1 MMNKKKILIVED
13 EVMIAEDI
21 SEYIQEMGHHVIG
34 IAYDSEMALDYVAI
48 HQPDLIL
55 LDITIDGSKNGIE
68 VAEIIKEKYAL
79 PFIYITS
86 HSDSHT
92 LEGVKKT
99 MPYGFIVKPFS
110 ERDLF
115 SAVEIAIFRY
125 ESEKKDEELSLEKVN
140 QLSLRPLT
148 PIEFEVL
155 MSLVEGLKNQEIAD
169 KHFVSINTVKTHI
182 KNIYSKL
189 NVHNRA
195 SLVSKVS

>member
-1 MMNKKKILIVED
+1 MTQKKKILIVED
-13 EVMIAEDI
+13 EVMIAEDLA
-21 SEYIQEMGHHVIG
+21 EYVSEMGHGVIG

-68 VAEIIKEKYAL
+68 VGEIIKEKYGY

-110 ERDLF
+110 ERDLY
-115 SAVEIAIFRY
+115 SSIEIALFRY
-125 ESEKKDEELSLEKVN
+125 QAEQQKSILTIEKINKIAL
-140 QLSLRPLT
+140 QPLT
-148 PIEFEVL
+148 STEFTIL
-155 MSLVEGLKNQEIAD
+155 TYLVQGLKNQAIAE
-169 KHFVSINTVKTHI
+169 KNYISINTVKTHI
-182 KNIYSKL
+182 KQIYIKL
-189 NVHNRA
+189 DVHNRA
-195 SLVSKVS
+195 SLVNKVS